1 MFYVTASHVQLRR
14 KLTDVVEA
22 GGVEKVCLS
31 TIFKWSVV
39 ANEVIKTSNSD
50 ARVDENN
57 LEEFI
62 RTCQNFA
69 AEGGSYELIDLIG
82 EFEKCFIPL
91 SLEISN
97 K

>member
-1 MFYVTASHVQLRR
+1 V
-14 KLTDVVEA
+14 
-22 GGVEKVCLS
+22 
-31 TIFKWSVV
+31 
-39 ANEVIKTSNSD
+39 
-50 ARVDENN
+50 NN

-62 RTCQNFA
+62 RICQNFA
-69 AEGGSYELIDLIG
+69 TEGGSYELIDLIG

>member
-39 ANEVIKTSNSD
+39 AN
-50 ARVDENN
+50 
-57 LEEFI
+57 
-62 RTCQNFA
+62 
-69 AEGGSYELIDLIG
+69 
-82 EFEKCFIPL
+82 
-91 SLEISN
+91 
-97 K
+97 